1 MPRGKKRDVSDDE
14 EEEVDFLDDDDEPVD
29 YDDDDSDDGRSFKR
43 QKSET
48 SDSNAGGSLRRS
60 ARAVAKEKA
69 SELPFGSKWR
79 EDESL
84 IVLTPK
90 KHDNAPQQYGSK
102 IAAFDLDST
111 LIATKSGRTF
121 PTGRSD
127 WKWLYEEIPK
137 KLQELH
143 KNGYKVVVF
152 TNQGGVESGNSDPE
166 ALKGKIIDIIK
177 EIEVPLFV
185 VIATATDLY
194 RKPAVGMWDYF
205 VQTLNDGVEVDKTQS
220 VYVGDA
226 AGRPAQGK
234 KKKDHSC
241 VDRKFAHNIGL
252 EFFTPEEYFLGE
264 AKTTNFDWG
273 GFNPTTYQI
282 KDDDKPF
289 DGTIASQTQE
299 LIINVGPPASG
310 KSFFSKTYLVPNGYI
325 HVNQDTFKSKQKCL
339 EVTTKSLAE
348 GKSVIVDNTNPT
360 KDVRQEYIAIAKKS
374 NIPVRCFWYQT
385 PLDLAN
391 HLNMYREKITSGE
404 RSHVPKVVYATFNKK
419 FEEPNT
425 EEGFSEVVK
434 VNFVPKFENDDHKK
448 VFFQF
453 T

>member
-1 MPRGKKRDVSDDE
+1 MPRGKSKHESSDE
-14 EEEVDFLDDDDEPVD
+14 EEDEVEDFLDEDDEQVD
-29 YDDDDSDDGRSFKR
+29 YEDDSDSRSSKR
-43 QKSET
+43 QKSE
-48 SDSNAGGSLRRS
+48 SNAGGSLRRS

-69 SELPFGSKWR
+69 SELPFGSKWS

-90 KHDNAPQQYGSK
+90 KPESASEQYGSK
-102 IAAFDLDST
+102 IAAFDMDST

-127 WKWLYEEIPK
+127 WKWLYEQIPK

-166 ALKGKIIDIIK
+166 SLKGKVIDIIK
-177 EIEVPLFV
+177 EVQVPLYV

-194 RKPAVGMWDYF
+194 RKPATGMWDYF
-205 VQTLNDGVEVDKTQS
+205 VETLNDGVQVDKTQS

-226 AGRPAQGK
+226 AGRPAGEGK

-273 GFNPTTYQI
+273 GFNPTSYQV
-282 KDDDKPF
+282 KEDEKAV
-289 DGTIASQTQE
+289 DGTIVSQTQE
-299 LIINVGPPASG
+299 LIIHVGVPASG
-310 KSFFSKTYLVPNGYI
+310 KSHFSKTQLVPNGYV
-325 HVNQDTFKSKQKCL
+325 HVNQDTFKTKQKCL
-339 EVTTKSLAE
+339 QVTAEKLAE
-348 GKSVIVDNTNPT
+348 GKSVVVDNTNPT

-374 NIPVRCFWYQT
+374 SIPVRCFWFQT

-391 HLNMYREKITSGE
+391 HLNMYREKMTSGE
-404 RSHVPKVVYATFNKK
+404 RSHVPKVVYATYNKK
-419 FEEPNT
+419 FEEPT
-425 EEGFSEVVK
+425 VEEGFTEIVK

-448 VFFQF
+448 LFFQF